1 MTDTTQTTGQKSK
14 RVVILGGHGKIA
26 LLAAPK
32 FAAAG
37 YTVDSAIRNPD
48 HRADVE
54 SAGANPV
61 ELSIEEASVEDFA
74 DLFAGADAVVF
85 SAGAGGGDPKRTHAV
100 DYEAAARSIEAA
112 EKSGV
117 RRYVMVSYSRADVDI
132 DSLDPD
138 DGFYAYAKA
147 KHDADAR
154 LRESSL
160 DYTILGPGML
170 TLDAASKSLRLVD
183 NQGRIDGRDPE
194 GDERNT
200 SRENVAEVIVH
211 VIDQGAA
218 VRDTV
223 RFYDGE
229 TAITEAV
236 R

>member
-1 MTDTTQTTGQKSK
+1 MTDTTETTGQKTK

-32 FAAAG
+32 LAAAD
-37 YTVDSAIRNPD
+37 YAVDSVIRNPD

-54 SAGANPV
+54 NAGANPV
-61 ELSIEEASVEDFA
+61 ELNIEEASADDLA

-138 DGFYAYAKA
+138 DSFYAYAKA

-183 NQGRIDGRDPE
+183 DQGRIDGRDPD

-211 VIDQGAA
+211 VIDQDAA